1 MSLLPFP
8 LSLAILL
15 RILAN
20 PVSNVFQ
27 KQLAD
32 RSASP
37 IFIIGM
43 VHLCLAAVCIPLIL
57 IAGAPAVSKDLWMN
71 MLPAAIL
78 AVSGNTLLVYALRST
93 DLSILGPI
101 NAYKSVI
108 GLFLAT
114 VLIGEYP
121 SAAGVAGMLLIVAG
135 SYFVVDRQVDQP
147 RRNAFVMFFRE
158 RGVQLRFAA
167 LVLAATEAVFL
178 KRAILQSSPWTVFVL
193 WSVLGVPLAG
203 VASLVLNDTSVRQQT
218 ETVRRSWPTFLALVT
233 TTGLM
238 QLTTV
243 LTFGQLQV
251 GYSLALFQLSTIVSV
266 LLGHRYFQ
274 EKNIRKRLAGSMVM
288 TAGAIMIV
296 AFGS

>member
-1 MSLLPFP
+1 MTFNFS
-8 LSLAILL
+8 LSLVVLL

-43 VHLCLAAVCIPLIL
+43 AHLCLAVTCIPLIV
-57 IAGAPAVSKDLWMN
+57 IAGAPAVSKDAWIN
-71 MLPAAIL
+71 MLAAATL
-78 AVSGNTLLVYALRST
+78 AVSGNTLLVYALRSS

-114 VLIGEYP
+114 FLIGEYP
-121 SAAGVAGMLLIVAG
+121 SAAGVAGVLLIVAG
-135 SYFVVDRQVDQP
+135 SYFVVDRQVGEP
-147 RRNAFVMFFRE
+147 RSNAFVTFVRE

-203 VASLVLNDTSVRQQT
+203 VASLVFRETSVRQQA
-218 ETVRRSWPTFLALVT
+218 EKVRRWWPTFLALAI

-243 LTFGQLQV
+243 LTFGQMQV
-251 GYSLALFQLSTIVSV
+251 GYSLALFQLSAIVSV

-274 EKNIRKRLAGSMVM
+274 EKNIRKRLAGSLVM